1 MCRRS
6 QSRMRIA
13 TTASPV
19 SGSEVRE
26 RTVQLADESSRQWAE
41 AHIAASVRAHVN
53 SWRIRRAERSRLV
66 QDGIGDGPRLPHQP
80 TALNPLQQW
89 QEQQQLRCSSGM
101 GSSGRSSPR
110 ISSELV
116 KTNSNISELFASKS
130 SEPEGSS
137 TEAFEA
143 SAAPHPRLRRSTFG

>member
-41 AHIAASVRAHVN
+41 AHIAASVRGHVSN
-53 SWRIRRAERSRLV
+53 RRIRAAERGRLV
-66 QDGIGDGPRLPHQP
+66 RDGLSDGPRLPRQP
-80 TALNPLQQW
+80 AALNSLQQR
-89 QEQQQLRCSSGM
+89 QEQNQLRCSSGNS
-101 GSSGRSSPR
+101 SSGTSSPG
-110 ISSELV
+110 LV
-116 KTNSNISELFASKS
+116 KTNSNISELIASKS
-130 SEPEGSS
+130 SEPGGSGAA
-137 TEAFEA
+137 EAFEA
-143 SAAPHPRLRRSTFG
+143 SAAPHPLRRRRSTFG

>member
-41 AHIAASVRAHVN
+41 AHITASVRGHVSN
-53 SWRIRRAERSRLV
+53 WRIRAAERGRLV
-66 QDGIGDGPRLPHQP
+66 RDGLGDGPRLPRQP
-80 TALNPLQQW
+80 AALNPLQQW
-89 QEQQQLRCSSGM
+89 QEQNQLRCSSGNS
-101 GSSGRSSPR
+101 SSG
-110 ISSELV
+110 
-116 KTNSNISELFASKS
+116 KS
-130 SEPEGSS
+130 LP
-137 TEAFEA
+137 
-143 SAAPHPRLRRSTFG
+143 

>member
-41 AHIAASVRAHVN
+41 AHIAASVRGHVSN
-53 SWRIRRAERSRLV
+53 RRIRAAERGRLV
-66 QDGIGDGPRLPHQP
+66 RDGLGDGPRLPRQP
-80 TALNPLQQW
+80 AALNPLQQN
-89 QEQQQLRCSSGM
+89 QLRCSSGNS
-101 GSSGRSSPR
+101 SSGTSSPG
-110 ISSELV
+110 LV
-116 KTNSNISELFASKS
+116 KTNSNISELIASKS
-130 SEPEGSS
+130 SEPGGSGAA
-137 TEAFEA
+137 EAFEA
-143 SAAPHPRLRRSTFG
+143 SAAPHPLRRRRSTFG